1 MIKRMIKWLI
11 DWVVKCMMMDKM
23 MDCTG
28 RDDIGCNPSGALL
41 RIRWDHYDG

>member
-11 DWVVKCMMMDKM
+11 DWIDKCMLMDKM

-28 RDDIGCNPSGALL
+28 RDDIGCNPSGAITDPMGSL
-41 RIRWDHYDG
+41 